1 MTDDGRRVVPQTK
14 MRRAIGRAMSHSKST
29 APHFYVTT
37 DIAMDEV
44 VVALEKLNAARDRS
58 ARVSVTAGLI
68 KAVAL
73 TLVEEAKFNA
83 HWTEEGHVLL
93 DEVNVGIAIALDE
106 GLIAPALLDCAG
118 ADVGELASRLRDL
131 AHRSREGR
139 LRAPEVMG
147 ATFTVSNL
155 GMFDVSSFIA
165 IVNPPQVAILATG
178 RTESRPRVIDG
189 EVVVRSMM
197 TATLSADHRAID
209 GADAARFLGVLK
221 ARLESP
227 SWLVAGD
234 TG

>member
-147 ATFTVSNL
+147 ATFHR
-155 GMFDVSSFIA
+155 
-165 IVNPPQVAILATG
+165 QQ
-178 RTESRPRVIDG
+178 PRNVRCVVIH
-189 EVVVRSMM
+189 RHRQ
-197 TATLSADHRAID
+197 SAA
-209 GADAARFLGVLK
+209 G
-221 ARLESP
+221 
-227 SWLVAGD
+227 GD
-234 TG
+234 TRYWPDRIEAPGHRW